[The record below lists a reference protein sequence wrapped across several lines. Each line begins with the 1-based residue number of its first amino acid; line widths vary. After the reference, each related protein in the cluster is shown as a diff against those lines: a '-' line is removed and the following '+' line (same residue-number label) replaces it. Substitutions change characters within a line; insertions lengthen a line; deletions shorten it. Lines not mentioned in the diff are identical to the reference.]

1 MCAYFS
7 VFYLAVPLLA
17 ALLPAIDYRRHLR
30 AQGDVTGMLPLL
42 HPRILLGG
50 ILWCQFYLPVAKLKD
65 QLPERLFHNNRMVNT
80 RWLEKIDYNGFSYSR
95 FRPPSLPMLKFLAA
109 LIFGIG
115 TVMAADFLL
124 CPVATEQ

>member
-42 HPRILLGG
+42 HPTVLLGS
-50 ILWCQFYLPVAKLKD
+50 ILWAEFHLPVAKLKD
-65 QLPERLFHNNRMVNT
+65 QLPKRLFRNNRMVNL
-80 RWLEKIDYNGFSYSR
+80 RPPDLNEG
-95 FRPPSLPMLKFLAA
+95 FRPSSPAKLKFMVAH
-109 LIFGIG
+109 IVGIG
-115 TVMAADFLL
+115 TVIAASFLL